1 MQKQEM
7 VKSKWEL
14 KYDLNLIVE
23 EKFRTAKSI
32 IKNVKIFCKG
42 REEVL
47 KIFDDCSTI
56 VSNAK
61 FNAKNVKKT
70 QNTNS

>member
-14 KYDLNLIVE
+14 KYDLNVIVE

-32 IKNVKIFCKG
+32 IKNVKYFAKEEKKFLKYLMIFLQSYLTLNLMQKM
-42 REEVL
+42 
-47 KIFDDCSTI
+47 
-56 VSNAK
+56 
-61 FNAKNVKKT
+61 
-70 QNTNS
+70 